1 MAKLKVVFMGSPDFA
16 VNSLQAILEG
26 GYDVAAVVT
35 ATDKLG
41 GRGGKQVLMTDVK
54 KFALEHGLRLL
65 QPEKLKS
72 QAFLSELK
80 EIHHDVQV
88 VVAFRMLPEVVW
100 SLPPKGTINVHASL
114 LPKYRG
120 AAPINW
126 AIIQGEKETGVT
138 VFKLQHEIDTGKII
152 RQAAIPIEDND
163 NFGTL
168 YNKLKQLGASELIE
182 ALNDISTDSAHY
194 LPQSDEL
201 ASHAPKI
208 FHETCQI
215 NFYQGSVQ
223 VHNFIRGLCPYPAAW
238 FEFGGQEMKVMTAR
252 PIQEKHS
259 LVPGEYRTDYKKNLR
274 IATDDGFIE
283 LLRVKYEG
291 KREMEIGDFLNGF
304 HWNQSQP

>member
-1 MAKLKVVFMGSPDFA
+1 MKVVFMGSPDFA
-16 VNSLQAILEG
+16 VDSLKAILDEG
-26 GYDVAAVVT
+26 FEVAAVVT

-54 KFALEHGLRLL
+54 KFAVEHGLRLL

-72 QAFLSELK
+72 QAFLNELK

-138 VFKLQHEIDTGKII
+138 VFKLQHEIDTGRII
-152 RQAAIPIEDND
+152 RQAAIPIENND

-168 YNKLKQLGASELIE
+168 YNKLKQLGAQELIK
-182 ALNDISTDSAHY
+182 ALNEISTESAQY

-208 FHETCQI
+208 FHETCEI
-215 NFYQGSVQ
+215 NFNQSCNQ
-223 VHNFIRGLCPYPAAW
+223 VHNFIRGLCPFPGAW
-238 FEFGGQEMKVMTAR
+238 FNFLGQEMKVITSS
-252 PIQEKHS
+252 PQPEVHS
-259 LVPGEYRTDYKKNLR
+259 LTPGEVRTDKKKFLQ
-274 IATDDGFIE
+274 IATNDGFIE

-291 KREMEIGDFLNGF
+291 KKEMDIGDFLNGF
-304 HWNQSQP
+304 HWPPGER

>member
-1 MAKLKVVFMGSPDFA
+1 MGSPDFA

-215 NFYQGSVQ
+215 NF
-223 VHNFIRGLCPYPAAW
+223 
-238 FEFGGQEMKVMTAR
+238 
-252 PIQEKHS
+252 S

-283 LLRVKYEG
+283 LLRVKYG
-291 KREMEIGDFLNGF
+291 GQKRNGNWRF
-304 HWNQSQP
+304 SQWLSLESKSAIVKAILLIYFPSLLSATGLFNTIEKLWGSEKTSFMFFTLA